1 MFTARE
7 TVFWQNSEGFG
18 TTTRVYLDRAI
29 SDTLLLRWANLGK
42 YTEETL
48 GLEWYTQLTLF
59 QSLNER
65 TGLAWQVQT
74 EGETDNEVQLTRH
87 SARLIVRRQLTADW
101 LFLEL
106 RGGVSWPRRKLSEKR
121 EASPEVGI
129 ALEMEFGNRRASGRR
144 EPREPRRAGLRHSQQ
159 EPLLE
164 KSMKSLRTVLL
175 ATSLLAVSGLASAAD
190 APSSPMPAK
199 AVTTQAAERDLWLGH
214 IFWVR
219 EVARGLAEK
228 NQAAA
233 DFAEKQV
240 VANAKGIAGS
250 IEPFYGKAATDAIVQ
265 AAGGSLHCDQGARDG
280 DRRRRRR
287 RREEGAR
294 RADEQC
300 QRDCQVPRRREPESA
315 GGDFEEPARRAR
327 WTSRAAEPAARRA
340 RLRRRGTHL
349 GRDEDSHLHDLRRA
363 GRRDRQAV
371 PGQVHVNELDSMQH
385 AAALAAADVVAA
397 AGDDVSLASR
407 AAQGDQAAFSRI
419 MRRYNQRL
427 YRLAVSVMGD
437 ASEAED
443 VLQESYVRAFY
454 SFASYA
460 GTGSLGAW
468 LARIV
473 RNEAIDRVRARES
486 RRSHVAIEADL
497 GVLSGEDDTNVGDD
511 LTRAPSARFDLH
523 SMTDPQALASNAE
536 LRRLLE
542 RAIQRLPE
550 QFRTAFVLREVE
562 GLSVEETA
570 EYLGIPPAT
579 VKTRDHRARNL
590 LRSYLSENIDATI
603 PQTFP
608 FLGARCDLIVEKVL
622 LRLKM

>member
-1 MFTARE
+1 
-7 TVFWQNSEGFG
+7 
-18 TTTRVYLDRAI
+18 
-29 SDTLLLRWANLGK
+29 
-42 YTEETL
+42 
-48 GLEWYTQLTLF
+48 
-59 QSLNER
+59 
-65 TGLAWQVQT
+65 
-74 EGETDNEVQLTRH
+74 
-87 SARLIVRRQLTADW
+87 
-101 LFLEL
+101 
-106 RGGVSWPRRKLSEKR
+106 
-121 EASPEVGI
+121 
-129 ALEMEFGNRRASGRR
+129 
-144 EPREPRRAGLRHSQQ
+144 
-159 EPLLE
+159 
-164 KSMKSLRTVLL
+164 
-175 ATSLLAVSGLASAAD
+175 
-190 APSSPMPAK
+190 
-199 AVTTQAAERDLWLGH
+199 
-214 IFWVR
+214 
-219 EVARGLAEK
+219 
-228 NQAAA
+228 
-233 DFAEKQV
+233 
-240 VANAKGIAGS
+240 
-250 IEPFYGKAATDAIVQ
+250 
-265 AAGGSLHCDQGARDG
+265 
-280 DRRRRRR
+280 
-287 RREEGAR
+287 
-294 RADEQC
+294 
-300 QRDCQVPRRREPESA
+300 
-315 GGDFEEPARRAR
+315 
-327 WTSRAAEPAARRA
+327 
-340 RLRRRGTHL
+340 
-349 GRDEDSHLHDLRRA
+349 
-363 GRRDRQAV
+363 
-371 PGQVHVNELDSMQH
+371 VNELESMQH

-407 AAQGDQAAFSRI
+407 AAQGDHAAFSRI

-497 GVLSGEDDTNVGDD
+497 GMLSGEGDTNVSDD
-511 LTRAPSARFDLH
+511 LLRAPSARFDLQ

-608 FLGARCDLIVEKVL
+608 FLGARCDSIVEKVL
-622 LRLKM
+622 ARLKM